1 MLRSGQIL
9 RTGLSIIAIS
19 IAVSGMGLA
28 SCGRK
33 EPAPAVTA
41 YKGPTLHITAQTI
54 DDVKPLAATL
64 TTRQT
69 GEATARV
76 SGILTSLKVRE
87 GDTVKQGQVIGFVQ
101 DQRLNLQTGAYDQ
114 AAVAAEAQA
123 NLARAA
129 LKRTQTLF
137 DKGIYAQAKLDQD
150 KAAADAA
157 AANARAAR
165 AQTSASGEAARQGAI
180 LAPASGRIIHAT
192 VPVGSVVMAGQS
204 VATVTAGARVVRIEL
219 PEAQATA
226 LSLGQ
231 NVLLDANGVRS
242 AGVINEIYPSVTA
255 GQVVADVAPQGLEN
269 AVIGQKVT
277 AYVGVGRRSAIVLP
291 RAYVTTRYGLDY
303 VRLMQKDGTVMET
316 TVQTA
321 PTGDPQNLEILG
333 GLNSGDAVAPY
344 GASSGAAQ

>member
-1 MLRSGQIL
+1 MLRSGQVL
-9 RTGLSIIAIS
+9 RSGLSIIVIS
-19 IAVSGMGLA
+19 ITLSGMGL
-28 SCGRK
+28 
-33 EPAPAVTA
+33 TA
-41 YKGPTLHITAQTI
+41 CSRDEVARPHTVYKGESLRIAPQTI

-87 GDTVKQGQVIGFVQ
+87 GDMVTQGQMIGFVQ
-101 DQRLNLQTGAYDQ
+101 DQKLNLQTSAYDQ

-150 KAAADAA
+150 KATAEAAEAD
-157 AANARAAR
+157 ARAAH
-165 AQTSASGEAARQGAI
+165 AQTSASGEGARQGAI
-180 LAPASGRIIHAT
+180 LAPASGCIIHAT

-226 LSLGQ
+226 LNLGQ
-231 NVLLDANGVRS
+231 TVLLDANGIRS
-242 AGVINEIYPSVTA
+242 MGVIHEIYPSVTS
-255 GQVVADVAPQGLEN
+255 GQVVADVTPQGLEN
-269 AVIGQKVT
+269 AVIGQKIT
-277 AYVGVGRRSAIVLP
+277 AYIGVGRRTAIVLP
-291 RAYVTTRYGLDY
+291 LRYITTRYGLDY
-303 VRLMQKDGTVMET
+303 VRLVQKDGTIMET

-321 PTGDPQNLEILG
+321 PTGDPQSLEILG
-333 GLNSGDAVAPY
+333 GLTSGDRLAAY
-344 GASSGAAQ
+344 GAAR

>member
-9 RTGLSIIAIS
+9 RSGLSIIAIS
-19 IAVSGMGLA
+19 ITLSGMGLA
-28 SCGRK
+28 ACSRK
-33 EPAPAVTA
+33 DAAQPVAT
-41 YKGPTLHITAQTI
+41 YKGESLQIAPQTI
-54 DDVKPLAATL
+54 DDVKPLAATV

-87 GDTVKQGQVIGFVQ
+87 GDMVTQGQVIGFVQ
-101 DQRLNLQTGAYDQ
+101 DQRLNLQTGAYSQ

-150 KAAADAA
+150 KAAAEAA
-157 AANARAAR
+157 EANARAAR
-165 AQTSASGEAARQGAI
+165 AQTSASGEGARQGAI

-204 VATVTAGARVVRIEL
+204 AATVTAGARVVRIEL
-219 PEAQATA
+219 PEAQASA

-255 GQVVADVAPQGLEN
+255 GQVVADVTPQDLES

-277 AYVGVGRRSAIVLP
+277 AYIGVGQRMAIVLP
-291 RAYVTTRYGLDY
+291 RRYVTTRYGLDY
-303 VRLMQKDGTVMET
+303 VRLVQKDGRVMET
-316 TVQTA
+316 TIQTA
-321 PTGDPQNLEILG
+321 PTGDPQSLEILG
-333 GLNSGDAVAPY
+333 GLSSGDAVAPY
-344 GASSGAAQ
+344 GAVR

>member
-1 MLRSGQIL
+1 MLRSS
-9 RTGLSIIAIS
+9 LSLIAIG
-19 IAVSGMGLA
+19 IALSATGLA

-33 EPAPAVTA
+33 ETTPPVTA
-41 YKGPTLHITAQTI
+41 YKGETLRVSAHTI

-87 GDTVKQGQVIGFVQ
+87 GSMVTQGQVIGFVQ

-114 AAVAAEAQA
+114 AAIAAEAQA

-157 AANARAAR
+157 EANARAAR
-165 AQTSASGEAARQGAI
+165 AQTSASGEASRQGAI

-219 PEAQATA
+219 PEAQAAA

-231 NVLLDANGVRS
+231 SVLLDANGARS
-242 AGVINEIYPSVTA
+242 EGTIHEIYPSVTA
-255 GQVVADVAPQGLEN
+255 GQVVADVTPQGLDD
-269 AVIGQKVT
+269 AVIGQKVA
-277 AYVGVGRRSAIVLP
+277 AYVGVGRRTAIVLP
-291 RAYVTTRYGLDY
+291 HAYIATRYGLDY
-303 VRLMQKDGTVMET
+303 VRLVQKGGTVIET

-321 PTGDPQNLEILG
+321 PTGDPRRLEILG
-333 GLNSGDAVAPY
+333 GLSSGDVVAPY
-344 GASSGAAQ
+344 GASLGAAR

>member
-9 RTGLSIIAIS
+9 RTKLSIIAIS
-19 IAVSGMGLA
+19 IALSGMGLVA
-28 SCGRK
+28 CSRK
-33 EPAPAVTA
+33 EAVHPVA
-41 YKGPTLHITAQTI
+41 VYKGESLRVSAQTI

-87 GDTVKQGQVIGFVQ
+87 GDRVTQGQVIGFVS
-101 DQRLNLQTGAYDQ
+101 DQKLNLQTGAYNQ

-157 AANARAAR
+157 EANARAAR
-165 AQTSASGEAARQGAI
+165 AQTSASGEGARQGAI
-180 LAPASGRIIHAT
+180 LAPASGRVIHAT
-192 VPVGSVVMAGQS
+192 LPVGSVVMAGQS

-219 PEAQATA
+219 PEAQANA
-226 LSLGQ
+226 LRLGQ
-231 NVLLDANGVRS
+231 SVLLDSNGVRS
-242 AGVINEIYPSVTA
+242 TGVINEIYPSVTA
-255 GQVVADVAPQGLEN
+255 GQLVADVTPQGLES

-277 AYVGVGRRSAIVLP
+277 AYVGVGRRTAIVLP
-291 RAYVTTRYGLDY
+291 RRYIATRYGLDY
-303 VRLMQKDGTVMET
+303 VRLVQKNGTVMET

-321 PTGDPQNLEILG
+321 PTGDPQSLEILG
-333 GLNSGDAVAPY
+333 GVTSGDRLAAY
-344 GASSGAAQ
+344 GAVQ